1 MTRITVDSE
10 LRKKL
15 FNLAEPLDLFDE
27 SGRLLGMFIPISTSA
42 PPGYT
47 EPPLSEEEW
56 KRRQAGPDYS
66 IDEVIAK
73 LEQS

>member
-1 MTRITVDSE
+1 MTRLIVDSD

-15 FNLAEPLDLFDE
+15 FNLSEPIDLYDE
-27 SGRLLGMFIPISTSA
+27 SGRLVGMFTPISTSP

-47 EPPLSEEEW
+47 EPPLSDEEW
-56 KRRQAGPDYS
+56 QRRRGGPDYS

-73 LEQS
+73 LEAL

>member
-1 MTRITVDSE
+1 MTRVTVDSD

-15 FNLAEPLDLFDE
+15 FNLAEPIDLYDE
-27 SGRLLGMFIPISTSA
+27 SGRLIGMFTPINTS
-42 PPGYT
+42 PPPNYT

-56 KRRQAGPDYS
+56 QRRRQGPDYS

-73 LEQS
+73 LERL